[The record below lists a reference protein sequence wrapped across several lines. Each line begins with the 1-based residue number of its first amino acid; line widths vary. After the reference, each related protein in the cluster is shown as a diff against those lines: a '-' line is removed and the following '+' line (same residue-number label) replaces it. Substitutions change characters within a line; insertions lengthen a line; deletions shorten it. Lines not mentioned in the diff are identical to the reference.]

1 MKKLSIKLKVTMWF
15 STILLVIVILVMAL
29 LLVIS
34 NHQIIATARLRMEQL
49 VNDSMEKIEQIEGTL
64 NIESDLDYFQDGI
77 YLSIYDEEAR
87 FLYGRIPHNFENII
101 GLRQG
106 LVQEVEQGDRK
117 WFIYDGMM
125 TVDGF
130 GEVWIRGIMPQA
142 EVTSAISY
150 MVKPAFFVLPFIV
163 LLAAATGYLLTKRA
177 FSPIKQIG
185 ETAKKISVENDLSKR
200 INLGEGND
208 EVYQL
213 ADTFDIMLARLEE
226 AFEKEKQFTSD
237 ASHELRT
244 PISVIISECEYAIEN
259 DSSSEE
265 LRDSLAVVLS
275 HSKKMAGLI
284 SQLLMLARTDQNKQ
298 QLDLEEVN
306 LSEVV
311 EMVIAEQQLIA
322 NKRNIQIEFKTES
335 GLCIEGDETLLMR
348 AFINLISNAIKY
360 GKEQGRIMV
369 EMTKEED
376 QIKGYIRDDGI
387 GIAKTHLDK
396 IWNRFYQADS
406 SRSSKREGIGL
417 GLAMVKWIIEAHD
430 GTIAVESVLN
440 EGTVFYF
447 TLPEKQQKNI
457 KR

>member
-1 MKKLSIKLKVTMWF
+1 MWF
-15 STILLVIVILVMAL
+15 SAILFVIVVLVMAL
-29 LLVIS
+29 LLVVS
-34 NHQIIATARLRMEQL
+34 NRQIIATARLHMEQL
-49 VNDSMEKIEQIEGTL
+49 VNDSMEKIEHLEGTL

-106 LVQEVEQGDRK
+106 LVQEAEQGDKK

-125 TVDGF
+125 TFDEF
-130 GEVWIRGIMPQA
+130 GEVWIRGIMPQT

-163 LLAAATGYLLTKRA
+163 LLAATTGYLLTKRA

-185 ETAKKISVENDLSKR
+185 ETAKKISIENDLSKR
-200 INLGEGND
+200 INLGAGND
-208 EVYQL
+208 EIYQL

-259 DSSSEE
+259 DSSKEE
-265 LRDSLAVVLS
+265 LRDSLAVVLT
-275 HSKKMAGLI
+275 HSRKMAGLI

-298 QLDLEEVN
+298 QLDLEQVN
-306 LSEVV
+306 LSELV
-311 EMVIAEQQLIA
+311 EMVVEEQQLIA
-322 NKRNIQIEFKTES
+322 TKKNIQIELQAELK
-335 GLCIEGDETLLMR
+335 LYIEGDETLLMR

-360 GKEQGRIMV
+360 GKEHGCILV
-369 EMTKEED
+369 EMTKEEE
-376 QIKGYIRDDGI
+376 QIKGYIKDDGI
-387 GIAKTHLDK
+387 GIAKAHLDK
-396 IWNRFYQADS
+396 VWNRFYQVDG

-417 GLAMVKWIIEAHD
+417 GLAMVKWIIEAHG
-430 GTIAVESVLN
+430 GTITVESILD
-440 EGTVFYF
+440 EGTTFYF
-447 TLPEKQQKNI
+447 TLPEKI
-457 KR
+457 KEH